1 MSKRFIVELFEDDYG
16 ELVLPIPNEICEEL
30 GWTEGT
36 KLNYT
41 LNGDEFTLAKLE
53 D

>member
-1 MSKRFIVELFEDDYG
+1 MSKRFVATLIENEYG

-30 GWTEGT
+30 GWIEGT

-41 LNGDEFTLAKLE
+41 LSGEEFI
-53 D
+53 